1 MDFIDYSDAANAGYE
16 FGQGIEDKI
25 GGFFGGDLNGM
36 GIDTGAFGTDMSD
49 VPGGVN
55 DIAQNTKDSVD
66 ISDEELRYLHD
77 LAEQDVINRFTTAE
91 IKVDMV
97 NNNNVSSQM
106 DLDGIVDYVAT
117 GVYNAMEQAA
127 EGVHS

>member
-1 MDFIDYSDAANAGYE
+1 
-16 FGQGIEDKI
+16 
-25 GGFFGGDLNGM
+25 M

-49 VPGGVN
+49 VRGGVN

-91 IKVDMV
+91 IRVDMV

-117 GVYNAMEQAA
+117 GVYNAMVQAA
-127 EGVHS
+127 EGVHA